1 MWQVFSLVRQPHT
14 PIVTAKKFA
23 GVVCP
28 LPHPRDVAKLS
39 IITRFSTGTEDNK
52 HEKTPSCL

>member
-1 MWQVFSLVRQPHT
+1 MWQVFALVRQPHT

-39 IITRFSTGTEDNK
+39 ITGTEDNK